1 MKDKHVIRLSH
12 LVYYFFLFYEGG
24 FMLVSIVFCISCNKP
39 KHRSNLT
46 ATVLSGKEV
55 TVRCKGLGVMGR

>member
-1 MKDKHVIRLSH
+1 
-12 LVYYFFLFYEGG
+12 
-24 FMLVSIVFCISCNKP
+24 MLVSIVFCISCNKP